1 MSTYISYSLAFF
13 AIWIFKLT
21 VPSYLILLTMLAV
34 LLACFVGDYL
44 GYYMR
49 SKTFDRLQR
58 SVMRRIFYA
67 RKRVV
72 DSLKH
77 SENSFAVAKKLLN
90 TKLHYFPQSFP
101 LEEGN

>member
-49 SKTFDRLQR
+49 SKTFDRFLHVYG
-58 SVMRRIFYA
+58 SF
-67 RKRVV
+67 
-72 DSLKH
+72 
-77 SENSFAVAKKLLN
+77 SFALFTYCILDYPYGA
-90 TKLHYFPQSFP
+90 
-101 LEEGN
+101 

>member
-1 MSTYISYSLAFF
+1 METKFLLKFHVPAERGKLRRLKGHEGVVIDVNKIIDEFRDSVCG
-13 AIWIFKLT
+13 IF
-21 VPSYLILLTMLAV
+21 VI
-34 LLACFVGDYL
+34 
-44 GYYMR
+44 
-49 SKTFDRLQR
+49 DRLQR